1 MENIKYSKTHEYV
14 RVTENNVAYI
24 GISDYAQSELGE
36 IVFVDFNVYPTL
48 NPNTEF
54 GSIEAV
60 KAVSELYSP
69 VSCIVLELNENI
81 NDRPET
87 VNEDAEGAGWLLKV
101 DLVNPA
107 ELDNLMTKEEYE
119 QYIKQI

>member
-14 RVTENNVAYI
+14 RVMENNVAYI

-81 NDRPET
+81 NDRPEI
-87 VNEDAEGAGWLLKV
+87 VNKDAEGAGWLLKV
-101 DLVNPA
+101 DLVNPV
-107 ELDNLMTKEEYE
+107 ELDNLMDEE
-119 QYIKQI
+119 QYKNFCKH

>member
-1 MENIKYSKTHEYV
+1 MIKFSKSHEYV
-14 RVTENNVAYI
+14 RVEDNVAYI

-36 IVFVDFNVYPTL
+36 IVFIDFNVYQTM
-48 NPNTEF
+48 NANTEF

-60 KAVSELYSP
+60 KTVSELYTP
-69 VSCIVLELNENI
+69 VSCKVLELNENI

-87 VNEDAEGAGWLLKV
+87 VNEDAEGDGWLLKV
-101 DLVNPA
+101 ELTNPE
-107 ELDNLMTKEEYE
+107 ELDNLMTMEEYG

>member
-1 MENIKYSKTHEYV
+1 MIKFSKSHEYV
-14 RVTENNVAYI
+14 RLEDNVAYI

-107 ELDNLMTKEEYE
+107 ELDDLMSKEEYE
-119 QYIKQI
+119 KYIKQM

>member
-69 VSCIVLELNENI
+69 VSCIVLELNENV
-81 NDRPET
+81 NDRPEI
-87 VNEDAEGAGWLLKV
+87 VNKDAEGAGWLLKV

-107 ELDNLMTKEEYE
+107 ELDNLMDEE
-119 QYIKQI
+119 QYKNFCKH